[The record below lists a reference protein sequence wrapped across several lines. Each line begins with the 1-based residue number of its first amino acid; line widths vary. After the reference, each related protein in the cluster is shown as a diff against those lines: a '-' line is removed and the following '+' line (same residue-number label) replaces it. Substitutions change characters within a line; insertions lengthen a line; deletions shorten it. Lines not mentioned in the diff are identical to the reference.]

1 VALKLAAMEY
11 HIPLHIAA
19 STPHDERG
27 RDQLSWGKII
37 SQLMMQMKFS
47 GGVGVIFSSVLT
59 IVIPIA
65 ILTSMIIF
73 VIILKKT
80 RTKRQFNSKLYTRK
94 YGTLTEGLN
103 TNAAIGTYWNVV
115 ILLRWLWTTSV
126 LIFVRDHQEIQ
137 ILSLLITSILFQCLI
152 LVG

>member
-1 VALKLAAMEY
+1 MALKLAALEY

-27 RDQLSWGKII
+27 WNQLSWDKII
-37 SQLMMQMKFS
+37 SHLMMQMKFS

-59 IVIPIA
+59 IIIPIA
-65 ILTSMIIF
+65 ILASMIIF
-73 VIILKKT
+73 VTILKKT
-80 RTKRQFNSKLYTRK
+80 RAKRQFNKKLYNKK

-103 TNAAIGTYWNVV
+103 TNTAIGTYWNVL
-115 ILLRWLWTTSV
+115 ILVRWLWTTSV
-126 LIFVRDHQEIQ
+126 LIFLRDHQELQ
-137 ILSLLITSILFQCLI
+137 IFSLLITSILFQCLI

>member
-1 VALKLAAMEY
+1 VALKLAALEY

-19 STPHDERG
+19 STRHDERG
-27 RDQLSWGKII
+27 RDKLSWCKINRRI
-37 SQLMMQMKFS
+37 MIQMKFS

-59 IVIPIA
+59 IIIPIA
-65 ILTSMIIF
+65 IIASMIIF

-80 RTKRQFNSKLYTRK
+80 RGKRQFNKKLYNKK

-103 TNAAIGTYWNVV
+103 TNTAIGTYWNVV